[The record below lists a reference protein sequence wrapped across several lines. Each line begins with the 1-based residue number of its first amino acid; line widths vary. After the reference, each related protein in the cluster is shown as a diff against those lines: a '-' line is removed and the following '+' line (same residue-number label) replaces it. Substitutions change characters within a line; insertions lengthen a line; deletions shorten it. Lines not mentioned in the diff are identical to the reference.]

1 MKSRDL
7 DYWQKRLN
15 DYRSY
20 LKLERA
26 FSDNTVEAYLRDVR
40 KLIDFFK
47 SQHITLAPH
56 EVKKE
61 HLEDFVKWAASSGI
75 GANSQTRIISGVRA
89 FFKFLLVDDAI
100 GEDPTE
106 FVKRPRMERK
116 LPEVLAISE
125 VQAMIDT
132 VDLSSVH
139 GLRNRAMLETLYACG
154 LRVSELTTLKLSN
167 MHLDTGFIKV
177 IGKNNR
183 ERMVPIGEVASKHIK
198 NYIEHVRKHLSKIQK
213 QDEDILF
220 LNHRGTQLTRVMV
233 FKIVKE
239 AAEKAAI
246 PKNVSPHTFRHSFAT
261 HLVEGGADLR
271 AVQDMLGHESIATT
285 EVYTHLDKEYLK
297 ETILQFHP
305 RSRTHQGE

>member
-1 MKSRDL
+1 L

-47 SQHITLAPH
+47 LQSIALAPH

-61 HLEDFVKWAASSGI
+61 HLEDFVKWTATSGV

-100 GEDPTE
+100 HDDPTE
-106 FVKRPRMERK
+106 FLKRPRMEKK
-116 LPEVLAISE
+116 LPEVLAIAE
-125 VQAMIDT
+125 VQAMIDSI
-132 VDLSSVH
+132 DLSSVH

-154 LRVSELTTLKLSN
+154 LRVSELTTLKVSN
-167 MHLDTGFIKV
+167 LHLDTGFVKV

-183 ERMVPIGEVASKHIK
+183 ERIVPIGEIAVKHIK
-198 NYIEHVRKHLSKIQK
+198 LYLESVRRHLVKVKK

-239 AAEKAAI
+239 TAERAHVK
-246 PKNVSPHTFRHSFAT
+246 KNVSPHTFRHSFAT

-271 AVQDMLGHESIATT
+271 AVQDMLGHESVTTT

-305 RSRTHQGE
+305 RSRANQGQG